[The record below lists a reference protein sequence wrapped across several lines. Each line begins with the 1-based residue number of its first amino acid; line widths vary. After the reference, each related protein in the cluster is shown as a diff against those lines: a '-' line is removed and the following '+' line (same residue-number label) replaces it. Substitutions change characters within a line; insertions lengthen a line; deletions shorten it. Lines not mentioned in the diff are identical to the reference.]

1 MSGFGVRTELPDEV
15 LQGVVEV
22 VVLLTR
28 LRVVV
33 GRREYVVDVAI
44 GEIANDMFERST
56 VEKGLCA
63 KP

>member
-1 MSGFGVRTELPDEV
+1 MSGFGVCTELPDEV

-28 LRVVV
+28 LSVVV

-56 VEKGLCA
+56 VEKGFCA